1 MKSFEEYFEKN
12 MKNNTSKGDTQSN
25 NMNNKKQFDNKNNK
39 LNNKDG
45 KKPFGKKVALIF
57 EFFSE
62 CSYIVLTNQ

>member
-1 MKSFEEYFEKN
+1 MYLKTEN
-12 MKNNTSKGDTQSN
+12 RI
-25 NMNNKKQFDNKNNK
+25 
-39 LNNKDG
+39 